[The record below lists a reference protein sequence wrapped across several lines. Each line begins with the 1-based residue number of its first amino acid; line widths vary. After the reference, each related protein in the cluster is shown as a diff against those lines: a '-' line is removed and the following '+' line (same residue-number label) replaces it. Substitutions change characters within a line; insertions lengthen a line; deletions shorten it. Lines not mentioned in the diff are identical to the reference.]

1 MKKEETLFAGKT
13 LSIETGRLA
22 GQANGSVTV
31 RYGDTLI
38 LATAVITEKP
48 RPGIDFLP
56 LLVDYEERF
65 YAAGKISGSRFV
77 KREGRPSEF
86 AILNA
91 RMIDRAIRPLFPKDF
106 RNDVQVVITVLSIDN
121 ENDPSILGMIGA
133 SAALMMAGAPIESPV
148 AAVRIGLNNDEIILN
163 PNMSQ
168 FSETRLNLV
177 AAASDK
183 AVLMIEAGAN
193 EVSEEVIIEAIE
205 TAFSEIQKVN
215 DLQKKLSE
223 GIKIISYPVYTIDE
237 ALIQKAKEFLKDKM
251 ETALRQKNK
260 QEQEAKVKHLEEELF
275 VHCEASENE
284 KTQFDLRQVFFEVL
298 KKGVRNIIL
307 SGTRT
312 DGRNHDEIRPLSLE
326 VGLLPRTHG
335 SAIFSR
341 GQTQVLSAATLG
353 SLSAEQIIDTMEL
366 DTTKRYMHHY
376 TFPAFSSG
384 EVKPNRGASR
394 REIGHGALAEKAL
407 VPMIPD
413 REIFPYTIRIASEV
427 LSSNGST
434 SMASV
439 CASSLSLMDAG
450 VPIKKHVAGIAM
462 GLILEETGKHTV
474 LTDIMG
480 IEDGSGDMDFKV
492 AGTEDGITA
501 LQLDIKVSG
510 ITFEI
515 MRDAFLKAKNA
526 RLFILNKMN
535 EIIAAP
541 RTELSLFAPRVVV
554 ININPDKIRDV
565 IGPGGK
571 VINSIIDKTGVTIDI
586 EDDGMVRL
594 FSSNVEKIHE
604 AQKIISDLTK
614 EVQAGEVY
622 DGTVTRIMNFGA
634 FVEILPGIEGLVHI
648 SQLADYR
655 VERVEDIVKVGQKI
669 TVFVLEIDQLGRINL
684 SLKAAAGLKP
694 GEHTH

>member
-1 MKKEETLFAGKT
+1 
-13 LSIETGRLA
+13 
-22 GQANGSVTV
+22 
-31 RYGDTLI
+31 
-38 LATAVITEKP
+38 
-48 RPGIDFLP
+48 
-56 LLVDYEERF
+56 
-65 YAAGKISGSRFV
+65 
-77 KREGRPSEF
+77 
-86 AILNA
+86 
-91 RMIDRAIRPLFPKDF
+91 
-106 RNDVQVVITVLSIDN
+106 
-121 ENDPSILGMIGA
+121 
-133 SAALMMAGAPIESPV
+133 
-148 AAVRIGLNNDEIILN
+148 
-163 PNMSQ
+163 
-168 FSETRLNLV
+168 
-177 AAASDK
+177 
-183 AVLMIEAGAN
+183 
-193 EVSEEVIIEAIE
+193 
-205 TAFSEIQKVN
+205 
-215 DLQKKLSE
+215 
-223 GIKIISYPVYTIDE
+223 
-237 ALIQKAKEFLKDKM
+237 
-251 ETALRQKNK
+251 
-260 QEQEAKVKHLEEELF
+260 
-275 VHCEASENE
+275 
-284 KTQFDLRQVFFEVL
+284 
-298 KKGVRNIIL
+298 
-307 SGTRT
+307 
-312 DGRNHDEIRPLSLE
+312 
-326 VGLLPRTHG
+326 
-335 SAIFSR
+335 
-341 GQTQVLSAATLG
+341 
-353 SLSAEQIIDTMEL
+353 
-366 DTTKRYMHHY
+366 
-376 TFPAFSSG
+376 
-384 EVKPNRGASR
+384 
-394 REIGHGALAEKAL
+394 